1 MSDQD
6 LQVCMK
12 ELQTS
17 LKYIEKNQK
26 DYMEDNKTDH
36 IELKRIIEDWIISA
50 DEKYAP
56 MWAAQA
62 IKFLV
67 GAVCLAVFGAM
78 FSLVLK

>member
-1 MSDQD
+1 MSEQE
-6 LQVCMK
+6 LKVCMK

-26 DYMEDNKTDH
+26 DYMENNRSDH
-36 IELKRIIEDWIISA
+36 IEIKKMIEEWIISA

-62 IKFLV
+62 IKLLIGTMALLV
-67 GAVCLAVFGAM
+67 IGAVFQQI
-78 FSLVLK
+78 LK